1 MALKTQWQQN
11 AHRALR
17 FIGRFYRWMGWL
29 GLVATA
35 FFTLYAFVTHW
46 NMLSRGFGVDFIHK
60 LWQSFLVGGLV
71 LAFGLFLCAMAFV
84 VSLFIEVGSRMMEN
98 SFLQTDLLRRLV
110 REQTEGD
117 HDLAAARLME
127 HNADE
132 DDLSPEYLHENAER
146 R

>member
-29 GLVATA
+29 GFVATA
-35 FFTLYAFVTHW
+35 FFTIYAFMIQW
-46 NMLSRGFGVDFIHK
+46 NMLSRGFGVDFLHK
-60 LWQSFLVGGLV
+60 LWNSFLVAGLV
-71 LAFGLFLCAMAFV
+71 LSFGLFLCAMAFV
-84 VSLFIEVGSRMMEN
+84 VGLFIEVGSRMMEN

-110 REQTEGD
+110 REQTESN
-117 HDLAAARLME
+117 HHLAAARLME
-127 HNADE
+127 RDTDE
-132 DDLSPEYLHENAER
+132 ETIRPEQVYENAER

>member
-17 FIGRFYRWMGWL
+17 LIGRFYRWMGWL
-29 GLVATA
+29 GFVATA
-35 FFTLYAFVTHW
+35 FFTIYAFNRQW
-46 NMLSRGFGVDFIHK
+46 QMLSRGFGTDPTRR
-60 LWQSFLVGGLV
+60 LWDSLLVAGLV

-98 SFLQTDLLRRLV
+98 SFLQTDLLRRFV
-110 REQTEGD
+110 REQTESD
-117 HDLAAARLME
+117 HVLAAARLME
-127 HNADE
+127 QDADE
-132 DDLSPEYLHENAER
+132 DALTSEQLYENAER